1 LLERHLSQHNAPT
14 KDTMESLFIS
24 YALGHCTAEDITENF
39 NMTFDDDVVVKISE
53 KTQVDTTTHK
63 PFKMFWVEVN
73 PNRRMAS
80 FLDEIKTNGYAR
92 LYFKEKGASRFW
104 QVQINK
110 KPVSKPRILPRAP
123 KETLEQTVL
132 AFINTEAMQERIAG
146 VIAQDEVI
154 AFKEAEQ
161 KKLVQT
167 AEDVL
172 EPEIALNRF
181 LAQEK
186 IDSALRLDVFM
197 ASQGETA
204 FQQSRRHYQ
213 TIMEGLI
220 QC

>member
-1 LLERHLSQHNAPT
+1 
-14 KDTMESLFIS
+14 MVSLFIS
-24 YALGHCTAEDITENF
+24 YALGQCTAEEITENF
-39 NMTFDDDVVVKISE
+39 NMTFDDDVITKVSE
-53 KTQVDTTTHK
+53 KTQVDKTTHK
-63 PFKMFWVEVN
+63 PFKMFWIEVI
-73 PNRRMAS
+73 PNRRMVS
-80 FLDEIKTNGYAR
+80 FLDEIKTNGSAR
-92 LYFKEKGASRFW
+92 LYFTEKGTSRFW
-104 QVQINK
+104 QVQINH
-110 KPVSKPRILPRAP
+110 KPVVSKPRILPRILP
-123 KETLEQTVL
+123 KETLDQTVQ
-132 AFINTEAMQERIAG
+132 AFINTEAMQKRIAE

-186 IDSALRLDVFM
+186 IDSAKRLDVFM

-213 TIMEGLI
+213 TMMEGLI